1 MGARLMAKAVIYHD
15 VMRSGR
21 SFAFRRTM
29 ILRMIATMAAIFG
42 FPALV
47 SLSKKL
53 RMLGSW
59 VRALR
64 AAVKR
69 ARLMALLPPKTD
81 RCLLATPLS
90 LAWGAQPARRAAA
103 RRVRRPSSGRKAC
116 RMRAV
121 LSPTPDLRGHDVA
134 AGPQLGRGRDEG
146 FDLRFDGFDLAFE
159 KGAAVGERLP
169 NGRGGGGGKG
179 GVCARFLCHLESHEI
194 DTAHRQFV
202 QTLLILRGQLEAAQA
217 AVPLGGE
224 ASEGLGVKAVG
235 LGLLAERAREAAGLP
250 GSGAMQG
257 DPFRH
262 QRGNQGGLAAAGRLK
277 NDEAILQMIR
287 ESGAK
292 ERDAF
297 GRVVEPPCFP
307 HARVES
313 DIKPILA
320 DVDAD
325 KV

>member
-1 MGARLMAKAVIYHD
+1 
-15 VMRSGR
+15 
-21 SFAFRRTM
+21 
-29 ILRMIATMAAIFG
+29 
-42 FPALV
+42 
-47 SLSKKL
+47 
-53 RMLGSW
+53 
-59 VRALR
+59 
-64 AAVKR
+64 
-69 ARLMALLPPKTD
+69 
-81 RCLLATPLS
+81 
-90 LAWGAQPARRAAA
+90 
-103 RRVRRPSSGRKAC
+103 
-116 RMRAV
+116 MRAV

-169 NGRGGGGGKG
+169 NGRRGA
-179 GVCARFLCHLESHEI
+179 GVTGMIGARFLCHLESHEI

-262 QRGNQGGLAAAGRLK
+262 QRGNQGGLVTAGRLK